1 MSADPLLDRSPAH
14 IAKRLRRHLDDIVD
28 SAGLGVAAAA
38 CGDMSKS
45 DLRQALDGAPGR
57 YVRLDM
63 LVPILRLGSSDARN
77 AFLTDLLALFDLMP
91 APKVVR
97 SPSQRLADLEDLLET
112 EFGDAGKRLV
122 SAERS
127 RP

>member
-14 IAKRLRRHLDDIVD
+14 IAKRLRRDLDDIVD
-28 SAGLGVAAAA
+28 AAGLGVAAAA
-38 CGDMSKS
+38 CDVSKS
-45 DLRQALDGAPGR
+45 DLRQALDGATGR

-63 LVPILRLGSSDARN
+63 IVPLLRLASSDARN